1 MSVNFK
7 IMKKKITLIAD
18 AVINLILGILLLAYS
33 PELVSILGIPPS
45 DNFFY
50 PNILGAVLLGIGIA
64 LVLEAFRK
72 NRNKYIGLG
81 LLGAV
86 IINICGGLV
95 LLLWLLTGGLNLPQ
109 KGLIFLWILDVLLLF
124 ISSVE
129 LFLELKK

>member
-1 MSVNFK
+1 
-7 IMKKKITLIAD
+7 MKKKITLITD

-33 PELVSILGIPPS
+33 PGLVSILGVPPS

-64 LVLEAFRK
+64 LVIEAFRK
-72 NRNKYIGLG
+72 RNDKYTGLG

-86 IINICGGLV
+86 IINICGGTV
-95 LLLWLLTGGLNLPQ
+95 LLIWLLSGGLNLPQ
-109 KGLIFLWILDVLLLF
+109 KGLLFLWTLDVLLLG
-124 ISSVE
+124 ISFVE

>member
-1 MSVNFK
+1 
-7 IMKKKITLIAD
+7 MKKKITLITD

-33 PELVSILGIPPS
+33 PGLVSILGVPPS

-64 LVLEAFRK
+64 LVIEAFRK
-72 NRNKYIGLG
+72 RKDKYTGLG

-86 IINICGGLV
+86 IINICGGTV
-95 LLLWLLTGGLNLPQ
+95 LLIWLLSGGLNLAQ
-109 KGLIFLWILDVLLLF
+109 KGLLFLWTLDVLLLG
-124 ISSVE
+124 ISFVE

>member
-1 MSVNFK
+1 
-7 IMKKKITLIAD
+7 MKKKITLITD

-33 PELVSILGIPPS
+33 PGLVSILGVPPS

-64 LVLEAFRK
+64 LVIEAFRK
-72 NRNKYIGLG
+72 RKDKYTGLG

-86 IINICGGLV
+86 IINICGGTV
-95 LLLWLLTGGLNLPQ
+95 LLIWLLSGGLNLPQ
-109 KGLIFLWILDVLLLF
+109 KGLVFLWTLDVLLLG
-124 ISSVE
+124 ISLVE

>member
-1 MSVNFK
+1 
-7 IMKKKITLIAD
+7 MKKKITLITD

-33 PELVSILGIPPS
+33 SGLVSILGVPPS

-64 LVLEAFRK
+64 LVIEAFRK
-72 NRNKYIGLG
+72 RKDKYTGLG

-86 IINICGGLV
+86 IINICGGTV
-95 LLLWLLTGGLNLPQ
+95 LLIWLLSGGLNLPQ
-109 KGLIFLWILDVLLLF
+109 KGLVFLWTLDVLLLG
-124 ISSVE
+124 ISFVE

>member
-1 MSVNFK
+1 
-7 IMKKKITLIAD
+7 MKKKITLITD

-33 PELVSILGIPPS
+33 PGLVSILGVPPS

-64 LVLEAFRK
+64 LVIEAFRK
-72 NRNKYIGLG
+72 RKDKYTGLG

-86 IINICGGLV
+86 IINICGGTV
-95 LLLWLLTGGLNLPQ
+95 LLIWLLSGGLNLPQ
-109 KGLIFLWILDVLLLF
+109 KGLVFLWTLDVLLLG
-124 ISSVE
+124 ISFVE